1 MTSTEDFSAYVN
13 AKFRGL
19 VFNPDG
25 TKMLVISKGSNKKV
39 NEFRLSTGFDLTTAS
54 YVANYDITS
63 YETDPHGV
71 AFNND
76 GSTMYI
82 LGTTGDDVN
91 EFTLPYAYSL
101 VLPPTITVTAP
112 NGGETLTGGSTT
124 TITWTSVNISANV
137 KIEYSKDGFSSDTNT
152 IVASTTDDGSYDWT
166 IPNDP
171 SSTVTVRI
179 SDASDASI
187 NDVSDAD
194 ITILSG
200 LSIDENTIESMRIYP
215 NPTKGMIYIE
225 TVDTEKIISVKLYD
239 LLGKVIMVS
248 ETNNTVDLKY
258 LPSGIYFIKIKTQN
272 NHIVRRI
279 IKD

>member
-1 MTSTEDFSAYVN
+1 
-13 AKFRGL
+13 
-19 VFNPDG
+19 
-25 TKMLVISKGSNKKV
+25 
-39 NEFRLSTGFDLTTAS
+39 
-54 YVANYDITS
+54 
-63 YETDPHGV
+63 
-71 AFNND
+71 
-76 GSTMYI
+76 
-82 LGTTGDDVN
+82 
-91 EFTLPYAYSL
+91 
-101 VLPPTITVTAP
+101 
-112 NGGETLTGGSTT
+112 
-124 TITWTSVNISANV
+124 
-137 KIEYSKDGFSSDTNT
+137 EYSKDGFVSDTNT
-152 IVASTTDDGSYDWT
+152 ITTSTTDDGSYDWT